1 MAVVLAFPRYRIC
14 YLFIFKR
21 NCITRSQCHHKHHFA
36 FSSYVNSPLKPTPPP
51 PPPQFCQGGATQIR
65 FQPRL
70 GRILAAAS
78 ENFVSI
84 FDVETQVC
92 RLKLQVGCHLS

>member
-1 MAVVLAFPRYRIC
+1 MAVVLAFTRYRIC
-14 YLFIFKR
+14 CLFIFIR
-21 NCITRSQCHHKHHFA
+21 NCITIAQCYRKHH
-36 FSSYVNSPLKPTPPP
+36 S
-51 PPPQFCQGGATQIR
+51 PPQFCQGGATQVR

-70 GRILAAAS
+70 GRMLAAAT

-92 RLKLQVGCHLS
+92 RLKLQVGCRLS